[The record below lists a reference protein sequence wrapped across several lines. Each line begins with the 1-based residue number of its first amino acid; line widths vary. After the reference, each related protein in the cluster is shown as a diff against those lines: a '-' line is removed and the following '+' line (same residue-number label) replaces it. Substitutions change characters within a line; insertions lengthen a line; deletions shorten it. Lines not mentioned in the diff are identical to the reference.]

1 MDTFWNRR
9 RKKKRK
15 KLEKKINDRL
25 IKYRIIRDIWTL
37 FERQEEK
44 DYYKPKRISNLW
56 SDNYIE
62 YEGNGDKNR
71 SLTLVN
77 KMLIKLNLTWGI

>member
-62 YEGNGDKNR
+62 YERNGDKNR
-71 SLTLVN
+71 SLTLDEYLN
-77 KMLIKLNLTWGI
+77 K